1 MNRIERRIR
10 IRNKQEK
17 RKKKFI
23 RNGINQSI
31 IFWMVGK
38 YKYMYD
44 ANNNNN
50 NNPKKLNDDR
60 KDGQKLTL
68 TRTIHSGCYYCFF
81 SANFCCCYFH
91 FLCCCCCSSLLN
103 GVTKPI
109 SFQFCFSLSLSL
121 PSLSSY
127 LWMMMIR
134 PWWWWWTKKLSKWQC
149 CCCCCC
155 LKQPTTTT
163 TNWTANKMS
172 NL

>member
-81 SANFCCCYFH
+81 SANFCCCCCCYFH
-91 FLCCCCCSSLLN
+91 FLCCCCSFVEWGN
-103 GVTKPI
+103 KANFI
-109 SFQFCFSLSLSL
+109 SILFFSLSLS
-121 PSLSSY
+121 PIIIIIF
-127 LWMMMIR
+127 M
-134 PWWWWWTKKLSKWQC
+134 
-149 CCCCCC
+149 
-155 LKQPTTTT
+155 
-163 TNWTANKMS
+163 NDDD
-172 NL
+172 